1 MSVLLIHPEDN
12 PDSGSWRDL
21 HCDRVIDLGLSG
33 KNSYARWSRNF
44 GCPVNGLTYL
54 HRGMSEIRRVR
65 DLLAA
70 GRGRLVD
77 SQGLDWWEILSICL
91 TEQLE
96 AVVLLQRLA
105 ETLAGDEVYIS
116 RPGFHEQVL
125 QKLLRGRLKILSS
138 GRNSRRSAG
147 ITHYLRAARKL
158 SVSQIVDVLCDKY
171 DPGYWLRSHIPHSR
185 RASQVPVVLI
195 PTAYVNVSRTG
206 IAYAETLPQQN
217 FLLVSTR
224 RSGWM
229 KDLPPNVASAWLS
242 SYAVVRNRSAEAAE
256 IESRWSA
263 LLKELIA
270 IPELKLLHD
279 LGVFARFPKE
289 LRHGLE
295 VRDAW
300 LNVFDREPVRS
311 VLCADDSNPYT
322 RTPLLLA
329 RQRGLPAVA
338 CHHGALD
345 GYYALKQTYG
355 DVILA
360 KGKMERDYLVQCCRA
375 PTEKVEI
382 GAPARLSRSQHK
394 QWNREVLRS
403 QILFISEG
411 YEVGNA
417 RAEEFYR
424 DVLPP
429 LADLALSRGR
439 RLIVK
444 LHPSESR
451 SERTNMVKRVLSA
464 QQLKVTQ
471 IVSGPLTDAL
481 LDETW
486 FAVTVLSTV
495 ATECAM
501 RGIPCFLCKW
511 LEYSFYGY
519 IDQFIR
525 FGAGIGLNDPSE
537 ISKIPQ
543 RLEKYE
549 ADPGVSENLW
559 QPVEAERLN
568 DMLSLSPRVFSKV
581 SA

>member
-96 AVVLLQRLA
+96 TVILLQRLA
-105 ETLAGDEVYIS
+105 ATIVGDEVHTS
-116 RPGFHEQVL
+116 RPGFHAAIMQH
-125 QKLLRGRLKILSS
+125 LLPGRVHIFP
-138 GRNSRRSAG
+138 SRRRHRG
-147 ITHYLRAARKL
+147 PGVMHNIRAARKL

-171 DPGYWLRSHIPHSR
+171 DPGYRLRARIPHNR

-217 FLLVSTR
+217 FLLVATR

-229 KDLPPNVASAWLS
+229 KNLPPNVAAAWLS
-242 SYAVVRNRSAEAAE
+242 SYAVARDRSAETAD
-256 IESRWSA
+256 IESRWSK
-263 LLKELIA
+263 LLRDLIA
-270 IPELKLLHD
+270 IPELKLLHG
-279 LGVFARFPKE
+279 LGMFAGFPKE
-289 LRHGLE
+289 VRHGLE

-300 LNVFDREPVRS
+300 QAVFDREPVQS

-322 RTPLLLA
+322 RIPLLLA
-329 RQRGLPAVA
+329 RQRGLPAIA

-360 KGKMERDYLVQCCRA
+360 KGKMERDYLVQRCRVPA
-375 PTEKVEI
+375 ESVEI
-382 GAPARLSRSQHK
+382 GAPATLSPGERK
-394 QWNREVLRS
+394 QWNREAPGS

-411 YEVGNA
+411 YEVGNG

-429 LADLALSRGR
+429 LAELALSTGR
-439 RLIVK
+439 KLIVK
-444 LHPSESR
+444 LHPAESR
-451 SERTNMVKRVLSA
+451 SERTSIVARVLSA
-464 QQLKVTQ
+464 RQMDVTQ
-471 IVSGPLTDAL
+471 IVSGPLSDAL